1 MAVVFLQTPLRRFI
15 GGQSSVEAPGRTLR
29 ELIDNLE
36 ARYPGI
42 KEHLV
47 NPEESGKLALGL
59 AAVVDGEPTNMG
71 LLTALDESSEVHF
84 LPAIAGGAPFSS
96 PPSTES
102 APFLPLPSA
111 GED

>member
-15 GGQSSVEAPGRTLR
+15 GDQPYVEAPGRTLR

-42 KEHLV
+42 KEYLV
-47 NPEESGKLALGL
+47 NPEESGRLALGL

-71 LLTALDESSEVHF
+71 LLTMLDEGSEVHF
-84 LPAIAGGAPFSS
+84 LPAIAGGAPF
-96 PPSTES
+96 PP
-102 APFLPLPSA
+102 PPSA
-111 GED
+111 GS